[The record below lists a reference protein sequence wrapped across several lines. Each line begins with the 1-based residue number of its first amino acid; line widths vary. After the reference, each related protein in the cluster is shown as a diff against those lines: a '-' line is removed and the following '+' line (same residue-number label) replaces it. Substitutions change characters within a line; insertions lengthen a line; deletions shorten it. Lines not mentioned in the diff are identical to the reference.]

1 MSSVGS
7 GKNWWLTTRST
18 YPILYGMFK
27 ELSNLPNNGG
37 DNVNADTSTKT
48 CPLLLGIKNQINYR
62 ETYESF
68 GAKYLNYNSVK
79 HKPQTNY
86 AQKG

>member
-1 MSSVGS
+1 MLMQIPAQ
-7 GKNWWLTTRST
+7 N
-18 YPILYGMFK
+18 
-27 ELSNLPNNGG
+27 
-37 DNVNADTSTKT
+37 T

-62 ETYESF
+62 ETYANF